1 MRTYDL
7 TPLLRAS
14 VGFDRFDRLFDSL
27 GRQANEVN
35 SYPPY
40 DIEKLSGEG
49 EGPDRYR
56 ITMAVAGF
64 GEGEID
70 VTQHENRLVITGKAS
85 EAEDSD
91 AKAGSFLPRGIAR
104 RAFERRFELAD
115 YINVVAAKLDNG
127 LLHVELER
135 EVPEEKKPRRIDIGR
150 PTITKKAA

>member
-1 MRTYDL
+1 MRTYDF

-27 GRQANEVN
+27 GRQDAQAPA
-35 SYPPY
+35 YPPY
-40 DIEKLSGEG
+40 NIEKLATEG

-64 GEGEID
+64 GEADID
-70 VTQHENRLVITGKAS
+70 VTQHENRLVISGKAG
-85 EAEDSD
+85 EAGETDE
-91 AKAGSFLPRGIAR
+91 ATSFLHRGIAR

-115 YINVVAAKLDNG
+115 YISVVAAGLDNG

-135 EVPEEKKPRRIDIGR
+135 EVPEEKKPRRIAISR
-150 PTITKKAA
+150 PAITKKAA